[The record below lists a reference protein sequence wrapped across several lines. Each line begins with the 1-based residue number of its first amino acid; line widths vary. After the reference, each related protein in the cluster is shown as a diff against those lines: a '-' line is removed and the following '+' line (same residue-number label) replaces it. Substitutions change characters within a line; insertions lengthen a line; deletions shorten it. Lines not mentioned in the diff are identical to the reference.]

1 MSEPKEIFDPI
12 RGKLGEFRVALNL
25 SELGDRAWELLSLAQ
40 GLEFES
46 PRFVIDPKRQEI
58 WAIILQ
64 QFHRYDAD
72 PMVVVE
78 PWDVQL
84 KELWDAVG
92 ENAMHKLMIV
102 HNFEAYLEP
111 QKAIA

>member
-12 RGKLGEFRVALNL
+12 RGKRGEFRVALNL
-25 SELGDRAWELLSLAQ
+25 TELGDRAWEVLSLAQ
-40 GLEFES
+40 TLEFEP
-46 PRFVIDPKRQEI
+46 PRFVVDPKRQEV
-58 WAIILQ
+58 WAIVLQ

-78 PWDVQL
+78 PWDLQM

-92 ENAMHKLMIV
+92 ENGLQKMMII
-102 HNFEAYLEP
+102 NNLEAYLEP